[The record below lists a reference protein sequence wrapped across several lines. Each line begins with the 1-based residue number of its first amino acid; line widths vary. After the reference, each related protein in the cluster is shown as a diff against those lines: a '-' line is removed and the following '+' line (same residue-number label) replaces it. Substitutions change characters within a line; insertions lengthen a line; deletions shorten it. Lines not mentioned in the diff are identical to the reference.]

1 MWRNYWTVA
10 VRALAKSKTYS
21 VINISG
27 LAIGMAACIAL
38 LLYVRFEHS
47 YDSWLP
53 ASDRTY
59 QLQTRNN
66 GPGITPYFMQQS
78 PYRLAWE
85 LKKDFPQVEAAASVF
100 VSSPVIKIDG
110 EPSIVE
116 DAWVADPTLFDVLS
130 LPFAAGS
137 PETALAQ
144 SGSVVL
150 TESEAARLFHGQPA
164 MGKMMTVSLAGKDLA
179 MRVTGILRDL
189 PQATHLKIPMVIRL
203 DRSIYADQEFL
214 FEYWTGG
221 TGYGYVRL
229 KPGADPAAI
238 NAALPAFEKRHM
250 PPNEVGAGG
259 PDAAES
265 FAFSLANIR
274 DVHLGEAQSYT
285 MTPGNDARR
294 IATFSVIAVLLLAI
308 SCVNFVN
315 LATARSTLRAREVA
329 LRKVV
334 GAQRRQLIGQ
344 FLVESTAIAA
354 VGMLLA
360 MALLELVSLG
370 LRPYLGAALS
380 FSYFGPNGIFA
391 EIVAITLAV
400 GVLSGVYPAL
410 IMSRFRPA
418 VILKANSASHNLP
431 GKGRLRNTLV
441 VGQFAVSI
449 ALIICTAVIYA
460 QTSFMLGRDP
470 GFQKDGL
477 VVVDSIYRS
486 QIDEPTRRTLI
497 DRFARLPG
505 VTAVVRANAAPP
517 FENTSA
523 RNFQLPGRP
532 PQLVGDYYVGPGYFA
547 ALGTQLIAGR
557 EFSPNVARDEVPPV
571 VYEAGNPA
579 EAAAQQ
585 DFIRRGL
592 NIVVNESAVMALGW
606 SRPEEA
612 LGQTI
617 RADLISTQAGLIP
630 ATIVGIVRDAR
641 FRSARDPIEPA
652 IFINNPEEFRLA
664 VVRFRGASANA
675 VIGSM
680 AHEWRR
686 FIRDV
691 PMKTSFVDESLA
703 ELYERDI
710 LEGQMFALFAGLTT
724 LVACLGLFGLA
735 AFTAERRTKEIGIR
749 KVLGARTR
757 DIVQLLVWQFSR
769 PVIVA
774 NIIAWPIA
782 WWLMRDWLNGFDER
796 IALGPTPFIMAAAIA
811 LGIAIATVVG
821 HALKVAR
828 ANPIHA
834 LRYE

>member
-10 VRALAKSKTYS
+10 VRILAKSKTYS
-21 VINISG
+21 AINIGG

-53 ASDRTY
+53 HSDRTY

-66 GPGITPYFMQQS
+66 APDITPYFMQQS
-78 PYRLAWE
+78 PYRLPWE

-100 VSSPVIKIDG
+100 VRSPVIKIDG
-110 EPSIVE
+110 EPGIVE
-116 DAWVADPTLFDVLS
+116 DAWVADPSLFDVLS

-137 PETALAQ
+137 PRTALMQ

-150 TESEAARLFHGQPA
+150 TESEAARLFRGRPA
-164 MGKMMTVSLAGKDLA
+164 MGKLMTVSLAGKDYA

-189 PQATHLKIPMVIRL
+189 PQATHLKVPMVIRL
-203 DRSIYADQEFL
+203 DRSIYADDSFI

-221 TGYGYVRL
+221 TGYSYVRL

-250 PPNEVGAGG
+250 PPNDAGAGG
-259 PDAAES
+259 PEAAES
-265 FAFSLANIR
+265 FAFSLTNIR
-274 DVHLGEAQSYT
+274 DVHLGEAQDYT
-285 MTPGNDARR
+285 MTPGNDPRR
-294 IATFSVIAVLLLAI
+294 IATFSVIAILLLAI
-308 SCVNFVN
+308 SCVNFIN
-315 LATARSTLRAREVA
+315 LTTARSTLRAREVA

-334 GAQRRQLIGQ
+334 GAQRRQLIAQ

-354 VGMLLA
+354 IGMLLA

-380 FSYFGPNGIFA
+380 FTYFGPGGIIG
-391 EIVAITLAV
+391 EIVAVTFAV
-400 GVLSGVYPAL
+400 GILSGLYPAL
-410 IMSRFRPA
+410 IMSRFRPG
-418 VILKANSASHNLP
+418 VILKANRSSHDVP
-431 GKGRLRNTLV
+431 GTGRLRNTLV
-441 VGQFAVSI
+441 LGQFAVSI
-449 ALIICTAVIYA
+449 ALIICTAIIYA

-477 VVVDSIYRS
+477 VVLDSIYRS
-486 QIDEPTRRTLI
+486 QIDEPTRRTLV
-497 DRFARLPG
+497 DRFARIPG
-505 VTAVVRANAAPP
+505 VTTVVRSNAAPP

-523 RNFQLPGRP
+523 RNFQRPGRP
-532 PQLVGDYYVGPGYFA
+532 SQLIGDYYVGPGYFS
-547 ALGTQLIAGR
+547 ALGTKLIAGR
-557 EFSPNVARDEVPPV
+557 EFSPDVAKDEVPPV
-571 VYEAGNPA
+571 VYEASTPA
-579 EAAAQQ
+579 DAAAQQ

-592 NIVVNESAVMALGW
+592 NVVVNESAARILGW
-606 SRPEEA
+606 SRSEA
-612 LGQTI
+612 AIGQTI

-630 ATIVGIVRDAR
+630 ATIVGVVRDAR

-652 IFINNPEEFRLA
+652 IFINNPEEFTLA
-664 VVRFRGASANA
+664 VLRFREADPNA
-675 VIGSM
+675 VIAAM
-680 AHEWRR
+680 EREWRGLV
-686 FIRDV
+686 RDV
-691 PMKTSFVDESLA
+691 PMQTSFVDESLA

-710 LEGQMFALFAGLTT
+710 IEGQMFALFAGLTM

-735 AFTAERRTKEIGIR
+735 AFTAERRTKEIGVR
-749 KVLGARTR
+749 KVFGAGTN
-757 DIVQLLVWQFSR
+757 DIVRLLVWQFSR

-774 NIIAWPIA
+774 NIIALPAA

-796 IALGPTPFIMAAAIA
+796 IALGPTPFVLAAALA
-811 LGIAIATVVG
+811 LGIAIATVIG
-821 HALKVAR
+821 HALKIAK